1 MIIPKNTTIR
11 VYNTELQLLAELD
24 HYESFRITRKFVDI
38 GDFEFHISVEDQVGK
53 YFDRDNV
60 IIMGNDPLKS
70 GYIVSRDLIADNEGT
85 VKWIVRGNTLNG
97 ITNRRVTFPN
107 AGKAQY
113 SLSDFSTEA
122 IIIALIR
129 RNMGIYAEAIRAISF
144 IETLPSSGKLGT
156 IEEKIS
162 FSTRYKSLSEES
174 VELARAANLG
184 WFFYPNVALGK
195 WVLQFSEGRDRRRG
209 SEKPIVFSESYDN
222 LAEYEYTEDYADY
235 KNTAIVAGEGV
246 GKDRVLVT
254 AYKGGQEPTGQNR
267 YEVFVDARDLQN
279 EDEDTSVNTQQLQSR
294 GRQKLSA
301 EYRATVSFAGKV
313 ITSDGYEFG
322 EDFFIGDIVTIES
335 DRIGVAQDIRITSA
349 TEIYEADGYQLELV
363 FGDENATV
371 ADKIRRFK
379 GALEGVR
386 NT

>member
-85 VKWIVRGNTLNG
+85 VKWIVKGNTLNG

-184 WFFYPNVALGK
+184 WYFYPNVAMGK
-195 WVLQFSEGRDRRRG
+195 WVLSFSEGRDRRRG

-254 AYKGGQEPTGQNR
+254 AYKGSQEPTGQNR

>member
-38 GDFEFHISVEDQVGK
+38 GDFEFHISVENQVGK

-85 VKWIVRGNTLNG
+85 VKWIVKGNTLNG
-97 ITNRRVTFPN
+97 ITNRRITFPN
-107 AGKAQY
+107 AGKDQY

-122 IIIALIR
+122 LIIALIR

-184 WFFYPNVALGK
+184 WFFYPNVAMGK

-254 AYKGGQEPTGQNR
+254 AYKGSQEPTGQNR